1 MSGLQ
6 PLSRFAASRCRAPDH
21 YGFAGAMGWMPL
33 NDTEYLLSAHHLP
46 LSVRVVGGEPRL
58 GVLMHPGY
66 LARPAV
72 DETGRWRA
80 GYMPIAL
87 RTFPFLLAKTA
98 GSRPSGDTPGH
109 RPIDDLDVLVGS
121 RLLGET
127 GVAICSDA
135 ASGQLGPELT
145 AIRNTLL
152 MMRAGGARLSRA
164 LDLLTIAGVLAPMKG
179 MDDRSSGDFTVD
191 PQRLGAIDA
200 GTIGTL
206 AHESFLALDLANAMI
221 FSRRHLSIDR
231 LPQPGTETTARAG
244 GAVAAPAPQ
253 ADPMDFVLANLE
265 TMNFAL
271 DGSDLFDMA
280 DMEGLV
286 FGGEPLAQDDGAT
299 TVSERAV
306 A

>member
-6 PLSRFAASRCRAPDH
+6 PLARFATARCRAPDH
-21 YGFAGAMGWMPL
+21 YGFAGVMGWMPL
-33 NDTEYLLSAHHLP
+33 NDTEYLLSSHHLP
-46 LSVRVVGGEPRL
+46 LSVRVLGGEPRL

-66 LARPAV
+66 LAGRAV

-87 RTFPFLLAKTA
+87 RTFPFLLAKT
-98 GSRPSGDTPGH
+98 PGT

-127 GVAICSDA
+127 GVAICSDPET
-135 ASGQLGPELT
+135 GQLGPELT

-164 LDLLTIAGVLAPMKG
+164 LDLLTIAGVLTPLRG
-179 MDDRSSGDFTVD
+179 MDDRISGDLTVD
-191 PQRLGAIDA
+191 PQRFAALDA
-200 GTIGTL
+200 GTIAAL
-206 AHESFLALDLANAMI
+206 AHESFLPLDLANALL

-231 LPQPGTETTARAG
+231 LPQPAADVSHPT
-244 GAVAAPAPQ
+244 GAPAPAPQ
-253 ADPMDFVLANLE
+253 ADPMDFVLANLQ

-280 DMEGLV
+280 DMEGLDMPP
-286 FGGEPLAQDDGAT
+286 EAPDEALAQDETAK
-299 TVSERAV
+299 TVPERAV

>member
-6 PLSRFAASRCRAPDH
+6 PLSRFAAARCRAPDH

-46 LSVRVVGGEPRL
+46 LSVRVLGGEPRL

-66 LARPAV
+66 LARKLV
-72 DETGRWRA
+72 DEAGRWRG

-98 GSRPSGDTPGH
+98 GP
-109 RPIDDLDVLVGS
+109 RPIDDLDVLVAS

-127 GVAICSDA
+127 GVAICSDPE
-135 ASGQLGPELT
+135 SGQLGPELS

-152 MMRAGGARLSRA
+152 MMRTGGARLSRA
-164 LDLLTIAGVLAPMKG
+164 LDLLTIAGVLTPLRG

-191 PQRLGAIDA
+191 PQRFGALDQ
-200 GTIGTL
+200 GTIGAL
-206 AHESFLALDLANAMI
+206 AHESFLALDLANALL

-231 LPQPGTETTARAG
+231 LPQPAAEAPQRP
-244 GAVAAPAPQ
+244 GAAAPAPQ

-271 DGSDLFDMA
+271 DGSDLFDMT
-280 DMEGLV
+280 DMEGL
-286 FGGEPLAQDDGAT
+286 GLLPEGPGEPLAQDEAAT
-299 TVSERAV
+299 TVPERAV